1 MKVIKEYLEVFEVST
16 MFKWFPLAA
25 GFQDHGL
32 ARRDKRGYAVMQCS
46 IPLWEFCGLS
56 RLL

>member
-1 MKVIKEYLEVFEVST
+1 VCIKVIKEYLEVFEVSA

-32 ARRDKRGYAVMQCS
+32 ARRDKRGYAVQHS
-46 IPLWEFCGLS
+46 AVGILWTF
-56 RLL
+56 